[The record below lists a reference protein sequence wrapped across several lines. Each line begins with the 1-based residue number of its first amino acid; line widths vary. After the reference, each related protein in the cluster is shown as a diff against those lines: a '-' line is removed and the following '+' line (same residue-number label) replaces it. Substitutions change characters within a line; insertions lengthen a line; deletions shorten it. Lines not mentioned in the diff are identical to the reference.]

1 MLTINGRASTIGYAP
16 SVRWLLLLLVLSA
29 CGGSGGAP
37 GADLSGFPTA
47 RILVNG
53 VEFEVYVATT
63 FAQQARGLMNATE
76 EQLLPLPDGTP
87 RGMLFVF
94 PSEMTVSFW
103 MRDTYVPLDLAYA
116 RADGVIAEVFD
127 LMPLD
132 ETPVTSGEPVQY
144 ALEALSGTFAANGIA
159 PGSLIEP

>member
-1 MLTINGRASTIGYAP
+1 MLTINRTASTIGYP
-16 SVRWLLLLLVLSA
+16 LCMRRLLLLVVLSA
-29 CGGSGGAP
+29 CGGSGGAS

-63 FAQQARGLMNATE
+63 AGQQAQGLMFATE
-76 EQLLPLPDGTP
+76 DQLLPLLDGTP

-94 PSEMTVSFW
+94 STEATRSFW

-116 RADGVIAEVFD
+116 RGDGVIAEVHE
-127 LMPLD
+127 LVPLD
-132 ETPVTSGEPVQY
+132 ETPVVSGEPVQY
-144 ALEALSGTFAANGIA
+144 ALEALAGTFAAHGIV
-159 PGSLIEP
+159 PGAVIEP